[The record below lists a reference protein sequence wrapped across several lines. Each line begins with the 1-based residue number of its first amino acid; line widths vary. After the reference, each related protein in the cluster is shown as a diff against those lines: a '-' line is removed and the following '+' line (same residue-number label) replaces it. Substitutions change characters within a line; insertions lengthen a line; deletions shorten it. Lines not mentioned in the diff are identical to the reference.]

1 VASLLKIVET
11 MEQLAPPHAAL
22 PEDNI
27 GLQVPGRAEIAR
39 VLLTLDVDV
48 RVVNEAKRRRAGLI
62 IAHHPVIYRP
72 LHRLTKTD
80 LTSRVITAAVGNDI
94 GIYVA
99 HTNLDCAADGV
110 NDVLA
115 KRLEL
120 LKVHPLSV
128 TQTEKKYKLVTF
140 VPEAH
145 VDKVRNAICEAG
157 GGNIGEYGYCTFQ
170 SPGTG
175 TFLPSSSATPFIGTV
190 GKINKEA
197 ELRLETLV
205 PAESLAQAI
214 AALKKAHPYEEVA
227 YDVYELAEPGGRLGL
242 GRIGELPQA
251 VSFKD
256 YVDLVKRR
264 LGIKRA
270 RVVGRDRARIKRVA
284 ICGGSGGDLIQ
295 DVITQGAHAFVT
307 GEIKYHQM
315 LTADAFGLCVVEA
328 GHGPT
333 ERVILPVLAEKLQRR
348 LPDTA
353 FVLSRVRTDRSDW
366 I

>member
-1 VASLLKIVET
+1 
-11 MEQLAPPHAAL
+11 MAL
-22 PEDNI
+22 PDDNI
-27 GLQVPGRAEIAR
+27 GLQVPGRPEIQR

-48 RVVNEAKRRRAGLI
+48 QVVNEAKRKRAGLI

-72 LHRLTKTD
+72 LYRLEKTD
-80 LTSRVITAAVGNDI
+80 LTSRVITVAVGNDI

-99 HTNLDCAADGV
+99 HTNLDCAAGGV

-115 KRLEL
+115 ERLEL
-120 LKVHPLSV
+120 QKLRPLQV
-128 TQTEKKYKLVTF
+128 TQTEKKYKVVTF

-157 GGNIGEYGYCTFQ
+157 GGNIGEYSYCTFQ

-175 TFLPSSSATPFIGTV
+175 TFLPSSTAAPFIGTI
-190 GKINKEA
+190 GKINKES

-205 PAESLAQAI
+205 PADSLLKAI
-214 AALKKAHPYEEVA
+214 AALKKTHPYEEVA
-227 YDVYELAEPGGRLGL
+227 YDVYELAEPGGRFGL

-270 RVVGRDRARIKRVA
+270 RVVGRDKARIKRVA
-284 ICGGSGGDLIQ
+284 ICGGSGGDLIHE
-295 DVITQGAHAFVT
+295 VITRGAHAFVT

-315 LTADAFGLCVVEA
+315 LSADAFGLCVVEA
-328 GHGPT
+328 GHGST
-333 ERVILPVLAEKLQRR
+333 ERVILPVLAEKLQRK

-353 FVLSRVRTDRSDW
+353 FILSGVRTDRSDW
-366 I
+366 V